1 MCRDANLWRCKIWRS
16 GIERPHPPS
25 KKKAMRPPPQIDLE
39 LPMFTLTLQ
48 REKRKKIS
56 EVFWG
61 LPESTQVDFPMLTQ
75 RIRKVSKVH
84 QSILKTNRC
93 LIYWL
98 MEIQSDS
105 RCYMA
110 IKKRKRL
117 LSFLQYKVLWLTVLI
132 RVHLETVRKLAYR
145 GVKVQSCFYPGD

>member
-1 MCRDANLWRCKIWRS
+1 MLA
-16 GIERPHPPS
+16 
-25 KKKAMRPPPQIDLE
+25 
-39 LPMFTLTLQ
+39 Q
-48 REKRKKIS
+48 RLR
-56 EVFWG
+56 EV
-61 LPESTQVDFPMLTQ
+61 SN
-75 RIRKVSKVH
+75 IH

-110 IKKRKRL
+110 MKKRKRL
-117 LSFLQYKVLWLTVLI
+117 FSVLQHVVLWLTVLI

-145 GVKVQSCFYPGD
+145 GVKVQSRFYPGD